1 MELLALAA
9 GPKGPCMLW
18 GVHITQS
25 SPEEGSDALSHEPA
39 HACMHTDRLQLTGDC
54 SSPGGMWEWSSKP
67 Q

>member
-9 GPKGPCMLW
+9 GPGGPCLLW

-39 HACMHTDRLQLTGDC
+39 HACTHTDRLALR
-54 SSPGGMWEWSSKP
+54 
-67 Q
+67 